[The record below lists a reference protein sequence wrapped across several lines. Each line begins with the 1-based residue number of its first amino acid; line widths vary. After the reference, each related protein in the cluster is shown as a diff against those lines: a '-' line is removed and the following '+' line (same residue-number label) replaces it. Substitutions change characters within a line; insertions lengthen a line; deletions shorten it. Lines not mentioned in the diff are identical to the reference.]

1 MITLPK
7 VYILNKLFKIKM
19 DWKTLQENS
28 DDILAQGI
36 LKLKNQESKNWDSI
50 SSQNYGNYL
59 ICENEINWYIG
70 EGKNIS
76 KRLKQ
81 QFNEK
86 LSTFYKTYKKD
97 FGNNK
102 IESFKVKYIETKIG
116 RKEIEE
122 FGIVNLPT
130 SLNKFQKNKCKKF
143 ELENNSKFNWDS
155 IQNSFE
161 TLLIDGEK
169 TFFQQNSKNWVEAI
183 APNNAGVYMVFNNNK
198 IIYIGETSSLIERY
212 NTHSGTTYFSAL
224 RRHIGKTL
232 LKFNFVQIKVKNKK
246 NREFLEKDDLEVTNF
261 LKSCTVKFLPINFG
275 RFELEEFL
283 IRKHHPILNKKDN
296 K

>member
-1 MITLPK
+1 
-7 VYILNKLFKIKM
+7 M
-19 DWKTLQENS
+19 DWKTLQKNS
-28 DDILAQGI
+28 DQILMQGI
-36 LKLKNQESKNWDSI
+36 LKIKNQNSKNWKDI
-50 SSQNYGNYL
+50 SSQEYGNYL
-59 ICENEINWYIG
+59 ICENEISWYIG

-86 LSTFYKTYKKD
+86 RSTFYKTYKKD
-97 FGNNK
+97 FGNND
-102 IESFKVKYIETKIG
+102 IESFKVKFIETQIG

-130 SLNKFQKNKCKKF
+130 SLNKFQKNKCQKF
-143 ELENNSKFNWDS
+143 DLKDNPEFDWDK
-155 IQNSFE
+155 IQSSF
-161 TLLIDGEK
+161 TKLLLNGEEI
-169 TFFQQNSKNWVEAI
+169 FFQQDSQNWFDAI
-183 APNNAGVYMVFNNNK
+183 VPDNKGIYMVFNNDQ
-198 IIYIGETSSLIERY
+198 IIYIGETSNLIERY

-246 NREFLEKDDLEVTNF
+246 NREFLEDDDKQVTEY
-261 LKSCTVKFLPINFG
+261 LKSCKVKFLPVNIG
-275 RFELEEFL
+275 RYELEEFL
-283 IRKHHPILNKKDN
+283 IRKHHPVLNKKEN